1 MFPDSEISFNLKLGK
16 TKCAYLMNYGIAPH
30 FKSNLLKSINNSS
43 FYSLSFD
50 ESLNN
55 VLQICQMDIN
65 IRYLNKAKNVL
76 ETRYLDSKFVS
87 RPNADN
93 LFQQLEYILK
103 ELFKIKFCRLS
114 MDKPSVNWNVL
125 DKFDNYLNEKDIP
138 LTIQIGSC
146 NQHILHAT
154 LKTAMNQSACSFDK
168 ILKAL
173 YQSPHD
179 SHARSDIYATEGG
192 GSVFP
197 LRFVK

>member
-1 MFPDSEISFNLKLGK
+1 
-16 TKCAYLMNYGIAPH
+16 
-30 FKSNLLKSINNSS
+30 
-43 FYSLSFD
+43 
-50 ESLNN
+50 
-55 VLQICQMDIN
+55 
-65 IRYLNKAKNVL
+65 
-76 ETRYLDSKFVS
+76 
-87 RPNADN
+87 
-93 LFQQLEYILK
+93 
-103 ELFKIKFCRLS
+103 

-179 SHARSDIYATEGG
+179 SHARRDIYATEGG